1 MLGLVTTGVIAH
13 SLMWAFSFS
22 SETVIEPA
30 NDFKP
35 RLNRGHLQP
44 YPPKSDAEHT
54 PSLQPCS
61 SPPTPL
67 SPPAFNI
74 FFKKNKSPCRDFFL
88 LRRRSKS
95 RLRRHGLHG
104 GQLRLNRRQKRKLR
118 ETETFPLAVDG
129 SGSGLQTPGVCSPE
143 PPGDSGRGGDSPLA
157 GGGERRLNLGRR
169 FDLQNELRRRR
180 FFGTIR
186 RWRLATPSG
195 IGNKQFQIF
204 CIIYV
209 KMGIITCKPCFM
221 RSVILWIH
229 KTSNPPRPNARGMN
243 KGLLENYEETTRMQF
258 SFLPSAANRSMP
270 SEDRLSRDKLMCLQK
285 DNNNDT
291 QHTPLLDQMQPE

>member
-1 MLGLVTTGVIAH
+1 MSCLAGTLKYLERTRALYLASLERFRDSMLKEPDPGPNYAKLIDDIA
-13 SLMWAFSFS
+13 S
-22 SETVIEPA
+22 
-30 NDFKP
+30 
-35 RLNRGHLQP
+35 
-44 YPPKSDAEHT
+44 
-54 PSLQPCS
+54 
-61 SPPTPL
+61 
-67 SPPAFNI
+67 
-74 FFKKNKSPCRDFFL
+74 KKE
-88 LRRRSKS
+88 S

-118 ETETFPLAVDG
+118 ETETFPPAVDG
-129 SGSGLQTPGVCSPE
+129 AGSGLRTPGVCSPE

-157 GGGERRLNLGRR
+157 GGGERRLLGRR

-195 IGNKQFQIF
+195 I
-204 CIIYV
+204 
-209 KMGIITCKPCFM
+209 
-221 RSVILWIH
+221 VILWIH